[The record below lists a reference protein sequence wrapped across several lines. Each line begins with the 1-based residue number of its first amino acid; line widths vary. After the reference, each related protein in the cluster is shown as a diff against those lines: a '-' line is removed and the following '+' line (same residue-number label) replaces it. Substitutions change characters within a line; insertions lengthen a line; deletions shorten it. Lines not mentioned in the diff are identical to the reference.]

1 MGLAKVIEIEKK
13 NVFLPSL
20 QTKGP
25 PESPWQ
31 ASFSPSE
38 YPAQIIE
45 FVMFRKLKLWSH
57 WLFVINGR
65 STHWMNFGEEPSE
78 KKKLLKESH
87 TAMSD
92 ENVIISK

>member
-31 ASFSPSE
+31 ASFSPSV

-45 FVMFRKLKLWSH
+45 LVMFRKLKL
-57 WLFVINGR
+57 
-65 STHWMNFGEEPSE
+65 
-78 KKKLLKESH
+78 
-87 TAMSD
+87 
-92 ENVIISK
+92 

>member
-1 MGLAKVIEIEKK
+1 MKRQSFFPSQNVKDFENWTCKSDRNRKK

-45 FVMFRKLKLWSH
+45 FVMFRKLKL
-57 WLFVINGR
+57 
-65 STHWMNFGEEPSE
+65 
-78 KKKLLKESH
+78 
-87 TAMSD
+87 
-92 ENVIISK
+92 